1 MTPADLWEA
10 FSRAD
15 LNPDA
20 LALGDLTRRAAVAR
34 VTELAERLRA
44 QGVRPA
50 EAVGLQGP
58 NQPEWVLGLLALT
71 AVGACPL
78 LLPAESPP
86 AETRRL
92 LRAAGARRTLVADP
106 GEADGAVLRAQ
117 DGGADDG
124 LVGDGTT
131 AAGADS
137 GAAAHAPGTVVL
149 VSSGS
154 TGAPKLVARSP
165 RSVLDEGV
173 RYHHAG
179 LARPD
184 DRVLLPLPLSHA
196 YALGWL
202 AGALVAGAHVDPV
215 PPRAVGAVHSR
226 LRERA
231 TVLVTVPGL
240 ARVLARR
247 RALADDAP
255 FPALRRVMAGAG
267 YVDAELDALWTRTIG
282 VGVSRNFGSSETGS
296 VLWGDPGLP
305 SGAVGHPMPGV
316 RVDLLDPDG
325 TPLPGRDAAQ
335 GEIAVVLEDGSAHR
349 MHDLAERDEHGV
361 HRILGRARLGV
372 VRRGARWV
380 STMEVESVLR
390 AAPGVAD
397 VSVTA
402 TGPDDSDDQGLTVEY
417 VPADAELAAPARVQA
432 YARAELAAYKVPDS
446 FQTRYRLRRSAV
458 GKAQAAPVY
467 RLARAAR
474 PGTTA
479 EQVLAAALTELGLP
493 PRLAHGGT
501 AADLAGTAGLRAD
514 VLSPVLD
521 TACALGLLVTDTASA
536 GAPDAW
542 AYSPD
547 VVPAGRALA
556 ARVRGEAAG
565 EPPAPPAAPAGP
577 PAPEKALRASV
588 EALLTEA
595 AVDGAL
601 LEIGDGGAPPAADA
615 EYGACV
621 VLGGVHGPAARL
633 GSLAALL
640 RPKGLLV
647 VADAFVPDPLALTDD
662 MSRTTAVRWLVDG
675 HLHWWTTQE
684 LRAGLEA
691 VGLRVEESRGA
702 EQAPYAILVARKPS

>member
-1 MTPADLWEA
+1 MNAADLWEA

-15 LNPDA
+15 LDPDA
-20 LALGDLTRRAAVAR
+20 PALGDLPRGAAVVR

-44 QGVRPA
+44 QGVRPS
-50 EAVGLQGP
+50 ETVGLQGP

-78 LLPAESPP
+78 LLPADSPP

-92 LRAAGARRTLVADP
+92 LRTAGARRTLVTDP
-106 GEADGAVLRAQ
+106 GEAHGALLRPHDRDTEDESAGDGVT
-117 DGGADDG
+117 ADD
-124 LVGDGTT
+124 
-131 AAGADS
+131 ADPGPS
-137 GAAAHAPGTVVL
+137 AHDPGTVVL

-154 TGAPKLVARSP
+154 TGTPKLVARSS

-173 RYHHAG
+173 RYHQAG
-179 LARPD
+179 LARRD

-215 PPRAVGAVHSR
+215 PPRAVGSVHGR
-226 LRERA
+226 LREGA

-247 RALADDAP
+247 RALTDDAP

-267 YVDAELDALWTRTIG
+267 YVDAELDALWSRTLG
-282 VGVSRNFGSSETGS
+282 VGLSRNYGSSETGS

-305 SGAVGHPMPGV
+305 SGAVGRPMPGV
-316 RVDLLDPDG
+316 RVDLLAPDG
-325 TPLPGRDAAQ
+325 TPLPGADAVQ
-335 GEIAVVLEDGSAHR
+335 GEIAVVLEDGSVHR
-349 MHDLAERDEHGV
+349 LHDLAERDEHGV

-380 STMEVESVLR
+380 STLEVESVLR

-402 TGPDDSDDQGLTVEY
+402 TGPQDSDDQGLAAEY

-432 YARAELAAYKVPDS
+432 YARAELAGFKVPDS
-446 FQTRYRLRRSAV
+446 FLPRYRLRRSAV
-458 GKAQAAPVY
+458 GKTQAAPVY
-467 RLARAAR
+467 RLARGAR
-474 PGTTA
+474 ATTTA

-493 PRLAHGGT
+493 PLLARGGT
-501 AADLAGTAGLRAD
+501 AADLAATTGLRAE

-521 TACALGLLVTDTASA
+521 TACALGLLATDTFSA
-536 GAPDAW
+536 GRPDEW
-542 AYSPD
+542 TLPSCVLPS
-547 VVPAGRALA
+547 GRALA
-556 ARVRGEAAG
+556 ARVRGGTADERTDV
-565 EPPAPPAAPAGP
+565 PAAASGP
-577 PAPEKALRASV
+577 STVAKALRAGV
-588 EALLTEA
+588 EELLAEA
-595 AVDGAL
+595 AIDGPL
-601 LEIGDGGAPPAADA
+601 LEIGDGGAPPATDA
-615 EYGACV
+615 EHGACV
-621 VLGGVHGPAARL
+621 VLGGVHGPAAGL

-647 VADAFVPDPLALTDD
+647 VADAFVHDPLALTDD
-662 MSRTTAVRWLVDG
+662 MSRTLAVRWLVDG

-684 LRAGLEA
+684 LRTGLEA
-691 VGLRVEESRGA
+691 VGLRVEEHQGA
-702 EQAPYAILVARKPS
+702 EQAPYAIVVARKPS

>member
-1 MTPADLWEA
+1 MTAGDLWEA

-20 LALGDLTRRAAVAR
+20 LALGDLTRGTAVVR

-50 EAVGLQGP
+50 EAVGFQGP

-71 AVGACPL
+71 AAGACPL
-78 LLPAESPP
+78 LLPADSPP

-92 LRAAGARRTLVADP
+92 LRAAGACRTLVADHD
-106 GEADGAVLRAQ
+106 GADWAALSTEDDGADG
-117 DGGADDG
+117 G
-124 LVGDGTT
+124 LVGDGIT
-131 AAGADS
+131 AADADS
-137 GAAAHAPGTVVL
+137 DAAARAPGMVL
-149 VSSGS
+149 LASSGS
-154 TGAPKLVARSP
+154 TGTPKVVARSP

-173 RYHHAG
+173 RYHRAG
-179 LARPD
+179 LVRPD
-184 DRVLLPLPLSHA
+184 DSVLLPLPLSHA

-215 PPRAVGAVHSR
+215 PPRAVGAVHAR

-247 RALADDAP
+247 RSLADDAP

-267 YVDAELDALWTRTIG
+267 YVDAELDALWTRTLG
-282 VGVSRNFGSSETGS
+282 VGVSRNFGSSETGA
-296 VLWGDPGLP
+296 VLWGEPGLP
-305 SGAVGHPMPGV
+305 SGAVGRPMPGV

-325 TPLPGRDAAQ
+325 TPRGPGAAQ
-335 GEIAVVLEDGSAHR
+335 GELAVVLEDGSAHR
-349 MHDLAERDEHGV
+349 LHDFVERDEHGV
-361 HRILGRARLGV
+361 HRVLGRARLGV

-380 STMEVESVLR
+380 STLEVESVLR

-402 TGPDDSDDQGLTVEY
+402 TGPDDSDDQGLIVEY
-417 VPADAELAAPARVQA
+417 VPADAELAAPRRVQA

-446 FQTRYRLRRSAV
+446 FQPRYRLRRSAV

-467 RLARAAR
+467 RLARAAAR
-474 PGTTA
+474 PGTPA

-493 PRLAHGGT
+493 RRLADGGT
-501 AADLAGTAGLRAD
+501 AADLARPAGLRVD

-542 AYSPD
+542 AYPPD
-547 VVPAGRALA
+547 IVSAGRALA

-565 EPPAPPAAPAGP
+565 EGPRLPSALAGP
-577 PAPEKALRASV
+577 PAPGSVLRTAVEGMLAEAS
-588 EALLTEA
+588 
-595 AVDGAL
+595 VDGAL
-601 LEIGDGGAPPAADA
+601 LEIGDGSAPPPADA
-615 EYGACV
+615 VYGACV
-621 VLGGVHGPAARL
+621 VLGGVHGPAAQL

-640 RPKGLLV
+640 RSKGLLV
-647 VADAFVPDPLALTDD
+647 VADAFVPDPLALADE
-662 MSRTTAVRWLVDG
+662 MSRTTVVRWLVDG
-675 HLHWWTTQE
+675 HLHWWTPQE
-684 LRAGLEA
+684 LHAGLEA
-691 VGLRVEESRGA
+691 VGLRVEESLGA
-702 EQAPYAILVARKPS
+702 EQAPYAILAARKPS

>member
-1 MTPADLWEA
+1 MTAADLWEA

-15 LNPDA
+15 LDPDA
-20 LALGDLTRRAAVAR
+20 LALGDLTRRTAVAR

-71 AVGACPL
+71 AAGACPL
-78 LLPAESPP
+78 LLPTDSPP

-92 LRAAGARRTLVADP
+92 LRTARARRTLVADHD
-106 GEADGAVLRAQ
+106 EADWTVLRA
-117 DGGADDG
+117 ADDEANG
-124 LVGDGTT
+124 ALVGDGIT
-131 AAGADS
+131 AADAGSDT
-137 GAAAHAPGTVVL
+137 AAHTPGTVLL

-154 TGAPKLVARSP
+154 TGTPKLVARSP

-173 RYHHAG
+173 RYHRAG

-184 DRVLLPLPLSHA
+184 DSVLLPLPLSHA

-215 PPRAVGAVHSR
+215 PPRAVGAVHTR

-267 YVDAELDALWTRTIG
+267 YVDAELDALWTRTLG

-305 SGAVGHPMPGV
+305 SGAVGRPMPGV

-325 TPLPGRDAAQ
+325 TPLPGQGAVQ
-335 GEIAVVLEDGSAHR
+335 GELAVVLEDGSTHR
-349 MHDLAERDEHGV
+349 LHDLADRDERGV

-417 VPADAELAAPARVQA
+417 VPADAELAAPQRVQA
-432 YARAELAAYKVPDS
+432 YARTELAAYKVPDS
-446 FQTRYRLRRSAV
+446 FQPRYRLRRSAV

-467 RLARAAR
+467 RLARAAAR
-474 PGTTA
+474 PGDTA

-493 PRLAHGGT
+493 PRLADGGT
-501 AADLAGTAGLRAD
+501 AADLARTAGLRAD
-514 VLSPVLD
+514 VLSSVLD
-521 TACALGLLVTDTASA
+521 TACAVGLLVTDTPSA
-536 GAPDAW
+536 GTPDAW
-542 AYSPD
+542 SYAPD
-547 VVPAGRALA
+547 VVSAGRTLA
-556 ARVRGEAAG
+556 ARVRGEAPG
-565 EPPAPPAAPAGP
+565 EAPRLPAGP
-577 PAPEKALRASV
+577 PAPERALRATV
-588 EALLTEA
+588 EALLAEV

-601 LEIGDGGAPPAADA
+601 LEIGADGAPTAGEA

-621 VLGGVHGPAARL
+621 VLGGVHGPAAQL

-640 RPKGLLV
+640 KPKGLLV
-647 VADAFVPDPLALTDD
+647 VADAFVPDPLALTDAT
-662 MSRTTAVRWLVDG
+662 SRTTVVRWLVDG

-684 LRAGLEA
+684 LRGGLEA
-691 VGLRVEESRGA
+691 VGLRVEESHGV
-702 EQAPYAILVARKPS
+702 EQAPYAILAARKPS

>member
-1 MTPADLWEA
+1 MTARDLWQA
-10 FSRAD
+10 FSRAGLD
-15 LNPDA
+15 PDA
-20 LALGDLTRRAAVAR
+20 LALGDLTRRTAVAR

-44 QGVRPA
+44 RGVRPA
-50 EAVGLQGP
+50 ETVGLQGP

-71 AVGACPL
+71 AAGACPL
-78 LLPAESPP
+78 LLPADSPP

-92 LRAAGARRTLVADP
+92 LRTAGARRTLVADP
-106 GEADGAVLRAQ
+106 DGTDWAVLSSQ
-117 DGGADDG
+117 D
-124 LVGDGTT
+124 
-131 AAGADS
+131 AGADRGLTGDADS
-137 GAAAHAPGTVVL
+137 EAATRHAPGTVL
-149 VSSGS
+149 LASSGS
-154 TGAPKLVARSP
+154 TGTPKVVARSQG
-165 RSVLDEGV
+165 SVLDEGV
-173 RYHHAG
+173 RYHRAG
-179 LARPD
+179 LARPAD
-184 DRVLLPLPLSHA
+184 SVLLPLPLSHA

-215 PPRAVGAVHSR
+215 PPRAVGAVHER
-226 LRERA
+226 LRQRA

-247 RALADDAP
+247 RALTDDAP
-255 FPALRRVMAGAG
+255 YPALRRVMAGAG
-267 YVDAELDALWTRTIG
+267 YVDAGLDALWTRTLG
-282 VGVSRNFGSSETGS
+282 VGVSRNFGSSETGA
-296 VLWGDPGLP
+296 VLWGEPGLP

-325 TPLPGRDAAQ
+325 TPLPGAAQ
-335 GEIAVVLEDGSAHR
+335 GELAVVLEDGSTHR
-349 MHDLAERDEHGV
+349 LHDLADRDEHGV

-417 VPADAELAAPARVQA
+417 VPADAELAAPRLVQA

-446 FQTRYRLRRSAV
+446 FQPRYRLRRSAV

-467 RLARAAR
+467 RVARAGAR
-474 PGTTA
+474 PDTPA

-493 PRLAHGGT
+493 PLLADGGT
-501 AADLAGTAGLRAD
+501 AADLARTAGLRAE

-521 TACALGLLVTDTASA
+521 TACALGLLDTDTDTDTDSA
-536 GAPDAW
+536 GAPGAW
-542 AYSPD
+542 AYPPD
-547 VVPAGRALA
+547 AVPAGRALA

-565 EPPAPPAAPAGP
+565 EGPRLPAAPAGP
-577 PAPEKALRASV
+577 PPPDAGLRAAV
-588 EALLTEA
+588 EELLAEA
-595 AVDGAL
+595 AVDGPL
-601 LEIGDGGAPPAADA
+601 LEIGDGDVPPSADA

-647 VADAFVPDPLALTDD
+647 VADTFVADPLALTDAA
-662 MSRTTAVRWLVDG
+662 SRVTVVRWLVDG
-675 HLHWWTTQE
+675 HLHWWTPQE

-691 VGLRVEESRGA
+691 VGLRVEESHGTA
-702 EQAPYAILVARKPS
+702 HAPYTILAARKPS

>member
-1 MTPADLWEA
+1 MSAADLWEA
-10 FSRAD
+10 FSRAE

-20 LALGDLTRRAAVAR
+20 LALGDLTRRAAVVR

-50 EAVGLQGP
+50 EPVGLQGP

-78 LLPAESPP
+78 LLPADSPP
-86 AETRRL
+86 AEIRRL
-92 LRAAGARRTLVADP
+92 LRTAGARRTLVTDP
-106 GEADGAVLRAQ
+106 GEADRTVLRAQ
-117 DGGADDG
+117 DDGAGDG
-124 LVGDGTT
+124 LVGDGIT
-131 AAGADS
+131 AADADPAP
-137 GAAAHAPGTVVL
+137 AARAPGTVLL

-154 TGAPKLVARSP
+154 TGTPKLVARSP

-184 DRVLLPLPLSHA
+184 DCVLLPLPLSHA

-247 RALADDAP
+247 RALTDDAP

-267 YVDAELDALWTRTIG
+267 YVDAELDALWTRAIG

-305 SGAVGHPMPGV
+305 SGAVGRAMPGV

-325 TPLPGRDAAQ
+325 TPLPGQGAAQ
-335 GEIAVVLEDGSAHR
+335 GELAVVLEDGTAHR
-349 MHDLAERDEHGV
+349 LHDLADRDGHGV

-390 AAPGVAD
+390 KAPGVAD

-417 VPADAELAAPARVQA
+417 VPADAELAAPSRVQA

-446 FQTRYRLRRSAV
+446 FQPRYRLRRSAV

-467 RLARAAR
+467 RVARAAR
-474 PGTTA
+474 PGSTA

-493 PRLAHGGT
+493 PRLAVGGT

-521 TACALGLLVTDTASA
+521 TACALGLLVTDAASA

-542 AYSPD
+542 ACSPD
-547 VVPAGRALA
+547 VVPAGRELA
-556 ARVRGEAAG
+556 ARVRGEAPGERWTLPTALAG
-565 EPPAPPAAPAGP
+565 SPS
-577 PAPEKALRASV
+577 PEKALRGSV
-588 EALLTEA
+588 EGLLAET
-595 AVDGAL
+595 AVDGAV
-601 LEIGDGGAPPAADA
+601 LEIGDSGVPPADA
-615 EYGACV
+615 EYGVCV
-621 VLGGVHGPAARL
+621 VLGAVHGPAAQL

-640 RPKGLLV
+640 RPKGLLL

-691 VGLRVEESRGA
+691 VGLRVEDGHGA
-702 EQAPYAILVARKPS
+702 EQAPHAILVARKPT

>member
-1 MTPADLWEA
+1 MSAANLWEA
-10 FSRAD
+10 LSRAELD
-15 LNPDA
+15 PEA
-20 LALGDLTRRAAVAR
+20 PALGDLSRRVAVAR
-34 VTELAERLRA
+34 VTELAGRLRA

-50 EAVGLQGP
+50 EVVGLQGP

-78 LLPAESPP
+78 LLPADSPP

-92 LRAAGARRTLVADP
+92 LRTAGARRTLVTDP
-106 GEADGAVLRAQ
+106 GEADGAVLRAP
-117 DGGADDG
+117 DVGMDDG
-124 LVGDGTT
+124 PVGAGIT
-131 AAGADS
+131 AAEADS
-137 GAAAHAPGTVVL
+137 GPAAHAPGTVIL

-154 TGAPKLVARSP
+154 TGTPKLVPRSP

-226 LRERA
+226 LRDRA

-247 RALADDAP
+247 RALTDDAP

-267 YVDAELDALWTRTIG
+267 YVDAELDALWTRTLG
-282 VGVSRNFGSSETGS
+282 VGVSRNYGSSETGS

-305 SGAVGHPMPGV
+305 SGAVGRPMPGV
-316 RVDLLDPDG
+316 RVDLLNPDG
-325 TPLPGRDAAQ
+325 TPLPGREAAQ
-335 GEIAVVLEDGSAHR
+335 GELAVVLEDGSVHR
-349 MHDLAERDEHGV
+349 LHDIADRDEHGV

-417 VPADAELAAPARVQA
+417 VPADAELAAPARLQA
-432 YARAELAAYKVPDS
+432 YARAELAAFKVPDS
-446 FQTRYRLRRSAV
+446 FQPRYRLRRSAV
-458 GKAQAAPVY
+458 GKAQAAPAY

-479 EQVLAAALTELGLP
+479 EQVMAAALTELGLP
-493 PRLAHGGT
+493 PLLAQGGT

-514 VLSPVLD
+514 VLAPVLD
-521 TACALGLLVTDTASA
+521 TACALGLLVTDTATA

-542 AYSPD
+542 VYSPD
-547 VVPAGRALA
+547 VVPVGRTLA

-565 EPPAPPAAPAGP
+565 DRPMPPAAPAGP
-577 PAPEKALRASV
+577 PAAEKALRASV
-588 EALLTEA
+588 EALLAEA

-601 LEIGDGGAPPAADA
+601 LEIGDAGAPPAADA

-621 VLGGVHGPAARL
+621 VLGGVHGPAAQL
-633 GSLAALL
+633 GPLAALL
-640 RPKGLLV
+640 KPKGLLV
-647 VADAFVPDPLALTDD
+647 IADAFVPDPLVLTDD
-662 MSRTTAVRWLVDG
+662 LSRTTAVRWLVDG

-691 VGLRVEESRGA
+691 VGLRVEESRDA
-702 EQAPYAILVARKPS
+702 EQTPYAILVARKPS

>member
-1 MTPADLWEA
+1 MTARDLWQA

-15 LNPDA
+15 RDPDA
-20 LALGDLTRRAAVAR
+20 LALGDLTRRTAVDR
-34 VTELAERLRA
+34 VTELAQRLRA

-50 EAVGLQGP
+50 QPVGLQGP
-58 NQPEWVLGLLALT
+58 NRPEWVLGLLALV
-71 AVGACPL
+71 AAGACPL
-78 LLPAESPP
+78 LLPADSPP
-86 AETRRL
+86 AETHRL
-92 LRAAGARRTLVADP
+92 LRTAGARRALVVDP
-106 GEADGAVLRAQ
+106 DGADWAVLT
-117 DGGADDG
+117 GESEGADRG
-124 LVGDGTT
+124 L
-131 AAGADS
+131 AS
-137 GAAAHAPGTVVL
+137 GETGSEPPAQAPGTL
-149 VSSGS
+149 LLASSGS
-154 TGAPKLVARSP
+154 TGTPKVVARSP

-173 RYHHAG
+173 RYHRAG

-215 PPRAVGAVHSR
+215 PPRAVGAVHAR

-267 YVDAELDALWTRTIG
+267 YVDAELDALWTRTLG
-282 VGVSRNFGSSETGS
+282 VGVSRNFGSSETGA
-296 VLWGDPGLP
+296 VLWGEPGLA

-316 RVDLLDPDG
+316 RVDLLDPEG
-325 TPLPGRDAAQ
+325 RPLPGSGAAQ
-335 GEIAVVLEDGSAHR
+335 GELAVVLEDGSTHR
-349 MHDLAERDEHGV
+349 LHDLADRDEHGV

-390 AAPGVAD
+390 TAPGVAD
-397 VSVTA
+397 LSVTA

-417 VPADAELAAPARVQA
+417 VPADPELAAPRRLQA

-446 FQTRYRLRRSAV
+446 FQPRYRLRRSAV

-467 RLARAAR
+467 RLAAAR
-474 PGTTA
+474 PVTPA
-479 EQVLAAALTELGLP
+479 EQVLAAALAELGLP
-493 PRLAHGGT
+493 PLLVGGAA
-501 AADLAGTAGLRAD
+501 AADLARTAGLRAD

-521 TACALGLLVTDTASA
+521 TACALGLLATDSDSA
-536 GAPDAW
+536 GPPDAGV
-542 AYSPD
+542 YPPD
-547 VVPAGRALA
+547 VVLAGRALA
-556 ARVRGEAAG
+556 ARVRGDAVG
-565 EPPAPPAAPAGP
+565 EGPRPPAAPAGP
-577 PAPEKALRASV
+577 PPPDAGLRAAV
-588 EALLTEA
+588 EGLLAEA
-595 AVDGAL
+595 AVDGTP
-601 LEIGDGGAPPAADA
+601 LEIGDGGVPQSADA

-621 VLGGVHGPAARL
+621 VVGGVHGPAARL

-640 RPKGLLV
+640 KPEGLLV
-647 VADAFVPDPLALTDD
+647 VADTFVSEPLALTDET
-662 MSRTTAVRWLVDG
+662 SRTTVVRWLVDG
-675 HLHWWTTQE
+675 HLHWWTAQE

-691 VGLRVEESRGA
+691 VGLRVEEIRAA
-702 EQAPYAILVARKPS
+702 EQAPYTILTARKTS

>member
-1 MTPADLWEA
+1 MTAADLWEA

-15 LNPDA
+15 LDPDA
-20 LALGDLTRRAAVAR
+20 LALGGLTRREAVVR

-50 EAVGLQGP
+50 ETVGLQGA

-71 AVGACPL
+71 AAGACPL
-78 LLPAESPP
+78 LLPADSPP

-92 LRAAGARRTLVADP
+92 LRTAGARRTLVADP
-106 GEADGAVLRAQ
+106 GEADRAVLRAEH
-117 DGGADDG
+117 GGAEEEFVADG
-124 LVGDGTT
+124 IT
-131 AAGADS
+131 AAEADS
-137 GAAAHAPGTVVL
+137 GAAVHAPGTVVL

-154 TGAPKLVARSP
+154 TGTPKLVARSP

-184 DRVLLPLPLSHA
+184 DSVLLPLPLSHA

-226 LRERA
+226 LREGA

-282 VGVSRNFGSSETGS
+282 VGVSRNYGSSETGS

-305 SGAVGHPMPGV
+305 SGAVGRPMPGV

-325 TPLPGRDAAQ
+325 TPLPGQDAAQ
-335 GEIAVVLEDGSAHR
+335 GELAVVLEDGSAHR
-349 MHDLAERDEHGV
+349 LHDLADRDQHGV
-361 HRILGRARLGV
+361 HRILGRARTGV

-417 VPADAELAAPARVQA
+417 VPADAALAAPSRVQA

-446 FQTRYRLRRSAV
+446 FQPRYRLRRSAV

-474 PGTTA
+474 PGSPA

-493 PRLAHGGT
+493 PHLADGGT
-501 AADLAGTAGLRAD
+501 AADLARTTGLRAD

-521 TACALGLLVTDTASA
+521 TAGALGLLVTDTASA
-536 GAPDAW
+536 GAPDVW
-542 AYSPD
+542 ASSPD
-547 VVPAGRALA
+547 VVSAGRALA

-565 EPPAPPAAPAGP
+565 DRPTPPELPAGP
-577 PAPEKALRASV
+577 PAPGKALRASV
-588 EALLTEA
+588 EGLLAEA

-601 LEIGDGGAPPAADA
+601 LEIGDGGVPPAADA
-615 EYGACV
+615 AYGACV
-621 VLGGVHGPAARL
+621 VLGGVHGPAAQL
-633 GSLAALL
+633 GPLAALL

-662 MSRTTAVRWLVDG
+662 LSRTTVVRWLVDG

>member
-1 MTPADLWEA
+1 MSAANLWEA
-10 FSRAD
+10 FSRAELD
-15 LNPDA
+15 PDA
-20 LALGDLTRRAAVAR
+20 PALGDLSRRVAVVR
-34 VTELAERLRA
+34 VTELAGRLRA

-50 EAVGLQGP
+50 EVVGLQGP

-78 LLPAESPP
+78 LLPADSPP

-92 LRAAGARRTLVADP
+92 LRTAGARRTLVTDP
-106 GEADGAVLRAQ
+106 GEADGAVLRAP
-117 DGGADDG
+117 DGGVDDG
-124 LVGDGTT
+124 PVGAAIT
-131 AAGADS
+131 AAEADS
-137 GAAAHAPGTVVL
+137 GPAAHAPGTVIL

-154 TGAPKLVARSP
+154 TGTPKLVPRSP

-247 RALADDAP
+247 RALTDDAP

-267 YVDAELDALWTRTIG
+267 YVDAELDALWARTLG
-282 VGVSRNFGSSETGS
+282 VGVSRNYGSSETGS

-305 SGAVGHPMPGV
+305 SGAVGRPMPGV

-325 TPLPGRDAAQ
+325 TPLPGQEAAQ
-335 GEIAVVLEDGSAHR
+335 GELAVVLEDGSVHR
-349 MHDLAERDEHGV
+349 LHDLADRDEDGV

-402 TGPDDSDDQGLTVEY
+402 TGADDSDDQGLTVEY

-432 YARAELAAYKVPDS
+432 YARAELAAFKVPDS
-446 FQTRYRLRRSAV
+446 FQPRYRLRRSAV

-474 PGTTA
+474 PATTD

-493 PRLAHGGT
+493 PLLAQGGT

-514 VLSPVLD
+514 VLAPVLD
-521 TACALGLLVTDTASA
+521 TACALGLLVTDTARA

-542 AYSPD
+542 AYPPD
-547 VVPAGRALA
+547 VVPVGRTLA

-565 EPPAPPAAPAGP
+565 DRPTLPAAPAGP
-577 PAPEKALRASV
+577 PAAEKALRASV
-588 EALLTEA
+588 EALLAED

-621 VLGGVHGPAARL
+621 VLGGVHGPAAQL
-633 GSLAALL
+633 GPLAALL

-647 VADAFVPDPLALTDD
+647 IADDFVPDPLALADD
-662 MSRTTAVRWLVDG
+662 LSRTTAVRWLVDG

-691 VGLRVEESRGA
+691 VGLRVEESRDA
-702 EQAPYAILVARKPS
+702 ERAPYAILVARKPS

>member
-1 MTPADLWEA
+1 MTARDLWQA
-10 FSRAD
+10 FSQAD
-15 LNPDA
+15 RDPDA
-20 LALGDLTRRAAVAR
+20 LALGDLTRRTAVDR
-34 VTELAERLRA
+34 VTELAQRLRA

-50 EAVGLQGP
+50 QPVGLQGP
-58 NQPEWVLGLLALT
+58 NRPEWVLGLLALI
-71 AVGACPL
+71 AAGACPL
-78 LLPAESPP
+78 LLPADSPP
-86 AETRRL
+86 AETHRL
-92 LRAAGARRTLVADP
+92 LRTAGARRTLVVDP
-106 GEADGAVLRAQ
+106 DGADRAVLTGESERA
-117 DGGADDG
+117 DRG
-124 LVGDGTT
+124 LATGET
-131 AAGADS
+131 DS
-137 GAAAHAPGTVVL
+137 EPPAHAPGTL
-149 VSSGS
+149 LLASSGS
-154 TGAPKLVARSP
+154 TGTPKVVARSP

-173 RYHHAG
+173 RYHRAG

-215 PPRAVGAVHSR
+215 PPRAVGAVHAR

-282 VGVSRNFGSSETGS
+282 VGVSRNFGSSETGA
-296 VLWGDPGLP
+296 VLWGEPGLP

-316 RVDLLDPDG
+316 RVDLLDPEG
-325 TPLPGRDAAQ
+325 RPLPGSGAAQ
-335 GEIAVVLEDGSAHR
+335 GELAVVLEDGSTHR
-349 MHDLAERDEHGV
+349 LHDLADRDEHGV

-390 AAPGVAD
+390 TAPGVAD
-397 VSVTA
+397 LSVTA

-417 VPADAELAAPARVQA
+417 VPADPELAAPRRLQA

-446 FQTRYRLRRSAV
+446 FQPRFRLRRSAV

-467 RLARAAR
+467 RLAAAR
-474 PGTTA
+474 PDTPA
-479 EQVLAAALTELGLP
+479 EQVLAAALAELGLP
-493 PRLAHGGT
+493 PLLAGG
-501 AADLAGTAGLRAD
+501 AAATDLARTAGLRAD

-521 TACALGLLVTDTASA
+521 TACALGLLATDSASA
-536 GAPDAW
+536 GPPDAGV
-542 AYSPD
+542 YPPD
-547 VVPAGRALA
+547 VVLAGRALA
-556 ARVRGEAAG
+556 ARVRGDALDEG
-565 EPPAPPAAPAGP
+565 PRPPAAPAGP
-577 PAPEKALRASV
+577 PPPDAGLRAAV
-588 EALLTEA
+588 ARLLAEA
-595 AVDGAL
+595 AVDGTP
-601 LEIGDGGAPPAADA
+601 LEIGDGGVPRSADA

-621 VLGGVHGPAARL
+621 VVGGVHGPAARL

-640 RPKGLLV
+640 KPKGLLV
-647 VADAFVPDPLALTDD
+647 VADTFVSDPLTLTDET
-662 MSRTTAVRWLVDG
+662 SRTTVVRWLVDG
-675 HLHWWTTQE
+675 HLHWWTAQE

-691 VGLRVEESRGA
+691 VGLRVEEIRAA
-702 EQAPYAILVARKPS
+702 EQEPYTVLTARKTS

>member
-1 MTPADLWEA
+1 MSAANLWEA

-15 LNPDA
+15 LDPDA
-20 LALGDLTRRAAVAR
+20 PALGDLTRRAAVVR
-34 VTELAERLRA
+34 VTELAGRLRA

-78 LLPAESPP
+78 LLPADSPP

-92 LRAAGARRTLVADP
+92 LRTAGARRTLVADP
-106 GEADGAVLRAQ
+106 GEADGAVLRAR
-117 DGGADDG
+117 DGGTDGG
-124 LVGDGTT
+124 LVGDGITG
-131 AAGADS
+131 ADADS
-137 GAAAHAPGTVVL
+137 GPVAHAPGTLVL

-154 TGAPKLVARSP
+154 TGTPKLVARSP

-247 RALADDAP
+247 RALTDDAP

-282 VGVSRNFGSSETGS
+282 VGVSRNYGSSETGS

-305 SGAVGHPMPGV
+305 SGAVGGPMPGV

-325 TPLPGRDAAQ
+325 TPLPGRGAAQ
-335 GEIAVVLEDGSAHR
+335 GELAVVLEDGSVHR
-349 MHDLAERDEHGV
+349 LHDLADRDEHGV
-361 HRILGRARLGV
+361 HRILGRARRGV

-417 VPADAELAAPARVQA
+417 VPADADLAAPARVQA
-432 YARAELAAYKVPDS
+432 FARAELAAYKVPDS
-446 FQTRYRLRRSAV
+446 FRPRYRLRRSAV

-479 EQVLAAALTELGLP
+479 EQVLAAALTELGL
-493 PRLAHGGT
+493 LAGLGHGGT
-501 AADLAGTAGLRAD
+501 AADLAGTAGLRVD

-565 EPPAPPAAPAGP
+565 ERPVLPGAPAGS
-577 PAPEKALRASV
+577 PAAEKALRESV
-588 EALLTEA
+588 EGLLAEA

-621 VLGGVHGPAARL
+621 VLGGVHGPAAQL

-647 VADAFVPDPLALTDD
+647 VADAFVHDPLALTDD

>member
-1 MTPADLWEA
+1 MTAADLWEA

-15 LNPDA
+15 LDPDA
-20 LALGDLTRRAAVAR
+20 RALGDLTRRTAVVR

-78 LLPAESPP
+78 LLPADSPS

-92 LRAAGARRTLVADP
+92 LRTAGARRTLVADP
-106 GEADGAVLRAQ
+106 DQADRAVLRTEDDRP
-117 DGGADDG
+117 DGAFAE
-124 LVGDGTT
+124 DGTT
-131 AAGADS
+131 TADAAPGT
-137 GAAAHAPGTVVL
+137 GTHAPGTVLL

-154 TGAPKLVARSP
+154 TGTPKVVARSP

-173 RYHHAG
+173 RYQRAG

-215 PPRAVGAVHSR
+215 PPRAVGAVHTR

-247 RALADDAP
+247 RALVDDAP
-255 FPALRRVMAGAG
+255 YPALRRVMAGAG
-267 YVDAELDALWTRTIG
+267 YVDAELDALWTRTLG
-282 VGVSRNFGSSETGS
+282 VGVSRNFGSSETGA
-296 VLWGDPGLP
+296 VLWGEPGLQ
-305 SGAVGHPMPGV
+305 SGAVGRPMPGV

-325 TPLPGRDAAQ
+325 TPLPHQGAAQ
-335 GEIAVVLEDGSAHR
+335 GELAVVLEDGSAHR
-349 MHDLAERDEHGV
+349 LHDLADRDERGV

-390 AAPGVAD
+390 AAPGIAD
-397 VSVTA
+397 VSVTV

-417 VPADAELAAPARVQA
+417 VPADAELAAPPRVQA

-446 FQTRYRLRRSAV
+446 FQPRFRLRRSAI

-467 RLARAAR
+467 RLGRGAR
-474 PGTTA
+474 PETA
-479 EQVLAAALTELGLP
+479 AASTLATALTELGLP
-493 PRLAHGGT
+493 PLLADGGT
-501 AADLAGTAGLRAD
+501 AADLARTAGLRAD

-536 GAPDAW
+536 GAPGTW
-542 AYSPD
+542 APAPD
-547 VVPAGRALA
+547 VASAGRALA
-556 ARVRGEAAG
+556 ARVRGDTAVAG
-565 EPPAPPAAPAGP
+565 APSPAAPAGP
-577 PAPEKALRASV
+577 PAPGTALRETV
-588 EALLTEA
+588 EELLA
-595 AVDGAL
+595 GAGVDGAV
-601 LEIGDGGAPPAADA
+601 LEIGDGSALPSADA

-621 VLGGVHGPAARL
+621 VLGGIHGPAAQL

-640 RPKGLLV
+640 GPKGLLV
-647 VADAFVPDPLALTDD
+647 VADAFVPDPLALTDET
-662 MSRTTAVRWLVDG
+662 SRTTVTRWLVDG

-691 VGLRVEESRGA
+691 VGLRMETSLDTEH
-702 EQAPYAILVARKPS
+702 APFVILAARKPS